1 MSGYGEKFGRKK
13 EIAISALFGCPTLKE
28 AAAQSG
34 ISESTLRRWLH
45 NEPFARRYREE
56 RARVLDSTIDL
67 LRQKTAAAVETPDG
81 IMRNPAESAIARV
94 SAARTII
101 KLAFKG
107 AEGQEL
113 GERITELEALAE
125 GARMSI
131 RSRTRKLEK
140 SFRLMTV
147 RKSLIVEFVPH

>member
-1 MSGYGEKFGRKK
+1 
-13 EIAISALFGCPTLKE
+13 
-28 AAAQSG
+28 
-34 ISESTLRRWLH
+34 
-45 NEPFARRYREE
+45 
-56 RARVLDSTIDL
+56 
-67 LRQKTAAAVETPDG
+67 
-81 IMRNPAESAIARV
+81 V